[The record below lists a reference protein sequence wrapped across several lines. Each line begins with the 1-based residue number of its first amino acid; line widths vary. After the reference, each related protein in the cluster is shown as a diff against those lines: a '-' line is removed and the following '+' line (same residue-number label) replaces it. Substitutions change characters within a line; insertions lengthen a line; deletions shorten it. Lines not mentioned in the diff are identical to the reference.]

1 MMKYI
6 SIIYYVKPR
15 MREKEKGDSRQINVK
30 LNIFRKIFTYTFK
43 KVRHF
48 QEGENHRCSQLYMH
62 IK

>member
-30 LNIFRKIFTYTFK
+30 YFQKNIYIYIQESQTFPGRGKSQMFTVIHAY
-43 KVRHF
+43 
-48 QEGENHRCSQLYMH
+48 
-62 IK
+62 